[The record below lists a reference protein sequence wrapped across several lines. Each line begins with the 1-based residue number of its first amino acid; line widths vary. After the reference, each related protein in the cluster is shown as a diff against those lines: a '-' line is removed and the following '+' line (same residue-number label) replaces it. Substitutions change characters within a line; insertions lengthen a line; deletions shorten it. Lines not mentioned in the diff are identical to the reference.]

1 MICDGWNLLVIFVR
15 IYIWSRLL
23 RDTPFSD
30 LFYRNTCNTA
40 FYICFT
46 KFSKQHLLR
55 HSSRFSSPKSLIFS
69 PWLFSE
75 SSMCDEQ
82 CLINDHQTKNPSLWY
97 NANGRLGFSQRN
109 RLRYFT
115 TLQTYNSSLPPK
127 RHVRLGHE
135 ADRKFSSRK
144 ASHFIE

>member
-1 MICDGWNLLVIFVR
+1 MTGEIYWLFLYEYIFDHDYCETRRFPICSIVILAILHFTFVLLNSPSSISFDIPRV
-15 IYIWSRLL
+15 S
-23 RDTPFSD
+23 
-30 LFYRNTCNTA
+30 
-40 FYICFT
+40 
-46 KFSKQHLLR
+46 HL
-55 HSSRFSSPKSLIFS
+55 PSLIFS